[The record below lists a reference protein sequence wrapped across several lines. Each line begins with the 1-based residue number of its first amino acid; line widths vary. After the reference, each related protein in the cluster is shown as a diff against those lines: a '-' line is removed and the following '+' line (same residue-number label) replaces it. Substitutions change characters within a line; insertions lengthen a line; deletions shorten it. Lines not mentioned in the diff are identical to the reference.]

1 MGELVVAAVA
11 AGAVFLFYVTAFL
24 LLPFAIALYV
34 AAQFPLVGRRVDG
47 WPLTVRRWLGGRPP
61 RER

>member
-1 MGELVVAAVA
+1 MGELVVAAGVA
-11 AGAVFLFYVTAFL
+11 LGVFLFYVTVFL

-34 AAQFPLVGRRVDG
+34 AALFPLVGKRVDG
-47 WPLTVRRWLGGRPP
+47 WPLALRRWLGGRPP